1 MFYKEKSGNS
11 GVFPAASILHRP
23 QICPS
28 TFPSLAGLPDFYW
41 YNIPKREKI
50 YQNNL
55 KIYQMAQ
62 NKPYGYKIKQIGHKI
77 YQHLQLQ
84 DPPKFTQIRIFG
96 LKYAIWQP

>member
-1 MFYKEKSGNS
+1 
-11 GVFPAASILHRP
+11 
-23 QICPS
+23 
-28 TFPSLAGLPDFYW
+28 
-41 YNIPKREKI
+41 
-50 YQNNL
+50 
-55 KIYQMAQ
+55 MAQ